1 MGIVATGVEIRALH
15 LKSDFFKISL
25 GKSETC
31 VNFHIWVI
39 FHAENDGHNATF
51 P

>member
-1 MGIVATGVEIRALH
+1 MGTVATEVEMRALH

-25 GKSETC
+25 GKPETC
-31 VNFHIWVI
+31 ANFHTWVI
-39 FHAENDGHNATF
+39 FHAENYGHNATF